1 MKVEQK
7 VGITKPPAVNNLYV
21 FSWNLNKNKFRNLN
35 TKQTT
40 TVTASRA
47 WRKKKHLI
55 GRTIVQRVRFKTLY
69 IS

>member
-47 WRKKKHLI
+47 WRKKKTFNWPDNSSA
-55 GRTIVQRVRFKTLY
+55 RAF
-69 IS
+69 